1 MVHPFEDDELT
12 IVGGKF
18 LGIILRVFEVKIGC
32 GFPWFDLGEGRQAE
46 SEEGGTDKEEAFD
59 HPLTFSLGT
68 RKSRWGSS
76 EEIELK
82 PEMRMEERVE
92 ALPG

>member
-18 LGIILRVFEVKIGC
+18 LRIIFGVFEVKVGC
-32 GFPWFDLGEGRQAE
+32 WFPWFDLGEGRQAE
-46 SEEGGTDKEEAFD
+46 SEEGEAGKEEAFD
-59 HPLTFSLGT
+59 HPLTFSFGT
-68 RKSRWGSS
+68 RKSRWGSG

-82 PEMRMEERVE
+82 PEMRIEKRVE
-92 ALPG
+92 ALSG